1 MTATQN
7 TQAGGRDMGN
17 IIHLHRSLADSAR
30 LYNRQF
36 DIEAQ
41 HEPAPVPSTSVTP
54 TPLGW
59 FLIGIGMLVAVGATR

>member
-1 MTATQN
+1 MTTSS
-7 TQAGGRDMGN
+7 TQAGAHSMTN

-36 DIEAQ
+36 DLEAQ
-41 HEPAPVPSTSVTP
+41 HEPAPAPPTSVTP

-59 FLIGIGMLVAVGATR
+59 FLIVVGAYLVWVR

>member
-1 MTATQN
+1 MN
-7 TQAGGRDMGN
+7 N

-36 DIEAQ
+36 DLEAQ
-41 HEPAPVPSTSVTP
+41 HEPAPVAPTSVTP

-59 FLIGIGMLVAVGATR
+59 FLIGLGMLVATGARR

>member
-1 MTATQN
+1 MTTSS
-7 TQAGGRDMGN
+7 TRDGGHSMGN

-36 DIEAQ
+36 DLEAQ
-41 HEPAPVPSTSVTP
+41 HEPAPIPPTSVTP

-59 FLIGIGMLVAVGATR
+59 FLIVVGAYLVWVR

>member
-1 MTATQN
+1 MTMSS

-36 DIEAQ
+36 DLEAQ
-41 HEPAPVPSTSVTP
+41 HEPAPVTSTTVTP

-59 FLIGIGMLVAVGATR
+59 FLIGVGMLIAVGAAR